1 MVISIQGAISIQVT
15 EKGLYQRRWYIY
27 IYTIYIPQWYIYKE
41 TENEGSKMGR
51 KIFEEVFVVQSL
63 SHAKLCNPWTV
74 AHQASVS
81 MGFPRQEYLSGL
93 PFPSPGDLPDPGTES
108 ASPAL
113 QVDSL
118 PLSHQGSPFEEI
130 MVVNLPNLIKDMNL
144 HI

>member
-1 MVISIQGAISIQVT
+1 M
-15 EKGLYQRRWYIY
+15 
-27 IYTIYIPQWYIYKE
+27 
-41 TENEGSKMGR
+41 
-51 KIFEEVFVVQSL
+51 
-63 SHAKLCNPWTV
+63 
-74 AHQASVS
+74 S